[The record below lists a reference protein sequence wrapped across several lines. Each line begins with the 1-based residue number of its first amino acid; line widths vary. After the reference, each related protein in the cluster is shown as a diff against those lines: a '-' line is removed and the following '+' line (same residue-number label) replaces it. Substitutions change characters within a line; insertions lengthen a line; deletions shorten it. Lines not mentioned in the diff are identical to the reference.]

1 MAEDNITKTELE
13 AFTIATTKSTAILE
27 KISGTLTQ
35 FSIQNEKVVAR
46 LYNGISKEIVEG
58 IIKEMESE
66 DEVNELE
73 NQKLVDNQI
82 KISKS
87 IVDLTVLI
95 TNMKKGLATILIL
108 IGATGFIIAVAGVV
122 LNHLHP

>member
-35 FSIQNEKVVAR
+35 FSIQNEKILAR

-66 DEVNELE
+66 DEMNEVE
-73 NQKLVDNQI
+73 NQKLLDNQI
-82 KISKS
+82 KIAKN
-87 IVDLTVLI
+87 INDLTALV
-95 TNMKKGLATILIL
+95 TNMKKGLATVLIL
-108 IGATGFIIAVAGVV
+108 IGATGFIVAVATTM
-122 LNHLHP
+122 LHFMQP